1 MSPFCRVFRDLRL
14 RHGMRQCEL
23 ARRLGYEQAY
33 ISSIE
38 IGLKGPPTDQ
48 FIQALIRELN
58 LSPEEKNELQESVV
72 ASERK
77 LVLDNDMHEEHF
89 WMISDLREQLA
100 TLHPRQIRMIREIIN
115 MREFIL
121 EAPVIEAR
129 RIRRRSKTEANM

>member
-1 MSPFCRVFRDLRL
+1 
-14 RHGMRQCEL
+14 MRQCEL